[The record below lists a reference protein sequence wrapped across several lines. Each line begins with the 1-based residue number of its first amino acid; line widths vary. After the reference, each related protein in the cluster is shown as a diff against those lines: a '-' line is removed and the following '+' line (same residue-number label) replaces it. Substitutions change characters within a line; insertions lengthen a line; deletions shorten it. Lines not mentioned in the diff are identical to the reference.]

1 MDKKVKRIGVLTSGG
16 DAPGMN
22 AAIRAIVRNALYK
35 NLEVIGFYR
44 GFLGLIFDDFVE
56 YDTSKVSDIIQ
67 EPGTKLKTSRVDEI
81 PDNKSVVDMITR
93 LREKEDFVGLDAL
106 IEKAG
111 KSIQKS
117 IKDNQ
122 GVCNRIAD
130 VCKKHNLDVLI
141 VIGGNGSCA
150 AANKL
155 STEFGIKFSVIPAT
169 IDNDVDWSDDC
180 IGFDTAINIA
190 IEAIDKIRATSSSHD
205 KFHVVRL
212 MGRECGDLAFKSSVA
227 SGADVC
233 IVPENGKYNIHEI
246 VDVIKMR
253 RQQRKQHHI
262 GIVAEGS
269 VNKSEF
275 PDFCDMVGKAC
286 HTSTSGTDLGYVVR
300 GGKPSAAD
308 RILATKMG
316 YYSVEYIV
324 KGNTNFVVASRNGKI
339 VSYPIKEALTMN
351 KRLDEEEFE
360 IFRVMC
366 GVHS

>member
-1 MDKKVKRIGVLTSGG
+1 MDKKIKKIGVLTSGG

-190 IEAIDKIRATSSSHD
+190 I
-205 KFHVVRL
+205 
-212 MGRECGDLAFKSSVA
+212 
-227 SGADVC
+227 
-233 IVPENGKYNIHEI
+233 
-246 VDVIKMR
+246 
-253 RQQRKQHHI
+253 
-262 GIVAEGS
+262 
-269 VNKSEF
+269 
-275 PDFCDMVGKAC
+275 
-286 HTSTSGTDLGYVVR
+286 
-300 GGKPSAAD
+300 
-308 RILATKMG
+308 
-316 YYSVEYIV
+316 
-324 KGNTNFVVASRNGKI
+324 
-339 VSYPIKEALTMN
+339 
-351 KRLDEEEFE
+351 
-360 IFRVMC
+360 
-366 GVHS
+366 